1 MNTENT
7 IARISEMMS
16 SESYYGNLME
26 MIDDMGL
33 ELTDVTL

>member
-16 SESYYGNLME
+16 SESYYGSLMD
-26 MIDDMGL
+26 MISDMEL